1 MKHYLVSALCVFGF
15 ICGAWAQ
22 VDDTPLLVD
31 PADTVAADTIWK
43 TKFDIGLNFNQA
55 SFSEN
60 WVGGGVNSFAFSS
73 FLLYQTNYK
82 RGPWSWNNLIDL
94 LYGVVNNS
102 GEEFRKS
109 QDRLLLDSKVGYDIS
124 KNWNAYA
131 SVNFLSQ
138 FAPGYRYVE
147 RPNGNEDALKI
158 SDFMAPAFLTF
169 SFGAEYAPNDNFL
182 LRLSP
187 FSPRLTFVTD
197 TTLYRNLEDP
207 TNGAYGVPIGETVRA
222 EWLAAQIIASWN
234 KDLTE
239 NISLQTRY
247 LLFANLETLEA
258 KKIDHR
264 LDLNLVAKLT
274 EYINVNFS
282 AIAIY
287 DFDQAEDIQ
296 FSQLLGVGIALS
308 KKGSVVE

>member
-1 MKHYLVSALCVFGF
+1 MKYFLVSTLF
-15 ICGAWAQ
+15 ILGLTRGGWSQ
-22 VDDTPLLVD
+22 VDDTPLLAD
-31 PADTVAADTIWK
+31 LADTVAADTIWK
-43 TKFDIGLNFNQA
+43 TNFDVGLNFNQA
-55 SFSEN
+55 AFSEN
-60 WVGGGVNSFAFSS
+60 WVGGGVNSVAFSS

-82 RGPWSWNNLIDL
+82 RGPWSWNNLVDL

-102 GEEFRKS
+102 GEDFRKS

-131 SVNFLSQ
+131 SVNFLTQ
-138 FAPGYRYVE
+138 FAPGFRYVE
-147 RPNGNEDALKI
+147 QPNGNEDALKI

-169 SFGAEYAPNDNFL
+169 SFGAEYAPTDNFV

-187 FSPRLTFVTD
+187 FSPRFTFVTD
-197 TTLYRNLEDP
+197 TTLYLNTID
-207 TNGAYGVPIGETVRA
+207 NVNYGVPIGETVRT
-222 EWLAAQIIASWN
+222 EWLAAQLIAAWN

-247 LLFANLETLEA
+247 MLFANFETLEA
-258 KKIDHR
+258 DKIDHR
-264 LDLNLVAKLT
+264 LDLTLVAKLT

-287 DFDQAEDIQ
+287 DFDQSEDIQ

-308 KKGSVVE
+308 KKGAVVE